1 MVVLTALLAPACG
14 DKGPGFL
21 LVTVEPP
28 TPAVGAISQL
38 DVSATIGADS
48 RSTSTLT
55 PPRGAASFTLPASLA
70 LDFGS
75 RSGVATIVVVAR
87 DSAGT
92 ELVRGSNMATVVAG
106 DTHEVTVKLGTT
118 MTLPDAGVPDGG
130 GNPAV
135 LQITPSGA
143 VHDFGTQTI
152 GTFSADKLFTVSNTG
167 GTQSGQLTVRKA
179 GTNAGDFNIRT
190 DGCSGMTLAVG
201 SSCTFNVQFLPA
213 SVGTGAT
220 GGDKTATLEV
230 LAVGGTTQSAAL
242 VGKATC
248 FLLTPAPPYNF
259 GNVQSFN
266 STTIP
271 ITVRNQCSAAAGPL
285 ETPTFAGMHDT
296 LFTVDPSTTCTFGS
310 GMLANSSTCLIG
322 VKFTPASMGAKTATM
337 TISASTT
344 VAGSFGGSIIVALS
358 GTGT

>member
-1 MVVLTALLAPACG
+1 MVVLTALFAPACG

-28 TPAVGAISQL
+28 TPAVASISKL
-38 DVSATIGADS
+38 DVSATIGGDT
-48 RSTSTLT
+48 RSAPTLA

-70 LDFGS
+70 LDFGD
-75 RSGVATIVVVAR
+75 RSGVATVVVVAR
-87 DSAGT
+87 DSAGV
-92 ELVRGSNMATVVAG
+92 ELVRGSSMATVVAG
-106 DTHEVTVKLGTT
+106 DTHQVTVKLGT
-118 MTLPDAGVPDGG
+118 MMMLPDAGVPDGG

-135 LQITPSGA
+135 LQITPTGA

-152 GTFSADKLFTVSNTG
+152 GTFSADTMFTVANTG
-167 GTQSGQLTVRKA
+167 GTQTSQLTVRKA
-179 GTNAGDFNIRT
+179 GSNAGDFNIRT

-201 SSCTFNVQFLPA
+201 ASCNFNVQFLPA
-213 SVGTGAT
+213 SVGTGAS
-220 GGDKTATLEV
+220 GADKTATLEV
-230 LAVGGTTQSAAL
+230 LATGATTQSVAL
-242 VGKATC
+242 IGKATC

-285 ETPTFAGMHDT
+285 DSPTFGGTHAT
-296 LFTVDPSTTCTFGS
+296 LFTVDPSTTCSFGS
-310 GMLANSSTCLIG
+310 GMLANSATCLIA
-322 VKFTPASMGAKTATM
+322 VKFTPASAGAKTATM
-337 TISASTT
+337 TLSTSTT
-344 VAGSFGGSIIVALS
+344 GAFGGSILAALM